1 MKNKI
6 KYKKNRQQG
15 VFSFS
20 LKTFKTPRLEKYK
33 LNTNKIKINY
43 EKIRQQ
49 GVFKIF
55 KNISKHQGYKNKKKY
70 KLIN

>member
-33 LNTNKIKINY
+33 LNKNKIKLIMKKFDSKGFSKSSKTFQNTKAT
-43 EKIRQQ
+43 KIR
-49 GVFKIF
+49 
-55 KNISKHQGYKNKKKY
+55 KNTN
-70 KLIN
+70 